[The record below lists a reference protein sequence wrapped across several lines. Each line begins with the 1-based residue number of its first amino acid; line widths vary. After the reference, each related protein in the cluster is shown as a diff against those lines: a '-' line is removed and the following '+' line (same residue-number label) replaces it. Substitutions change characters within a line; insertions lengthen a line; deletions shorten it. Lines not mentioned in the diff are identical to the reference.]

1 MLLEA
6 VLRYESLYLHASKF
20 RLGRRTTA
28 PNNIKAAVPKAGFL
42 ELFDILVR
50 GVAMIILSTY
60 NIYNICVEICAD
72 ECLEL
77 TFVSVCV
84 TSQIPGGWCR
94 DADDGG

>member
-1 MLLEA
+1 MSAGPAAAAGESRRRRLVLLEA

-50 GVAMIILSTY
+50 GVAMIILPTY
-60 NIYNICVEICAD
+60 NTVCFHIISN
-72 ECLEL
+72 LE
-77 TFVSVCV
+77 TMH
-84 TSQIPGGWCR
+84 
-94 DADDGG
+94 D

>member
-50 GVAMIILSTY
+50 GMAMIILPTY
-60 NIYNICVEICAD
+60 NIYIYVLKSARMNV
-72 ECLEL
+72 LN
-77 TFVSVCV
+77 
-84 TSQIPGGWCR
+84 
-94 DADDGG
+94 